1 MNIRKKYPYIKYIFC
16 LYFIICSGATTFAVN
31 RIKIPHQDNV
41 DFTTRIREILE
52 NNKPGNI
59 VLEFEEGVYHFYP
72 EKAEGLYICVSNN
85 DNGYK
90 RVAFN
95 LSGMKNVRIEGA
107 GAEFM
112 FHGSIVPF
120 YINEARDIS
129 ISGINMDYD
138 YSFIFEGEVVAND
151 PAKKTFDIRVSN
163 DIQYRI
169 KSDRLY
175 FGGYDWELPAGEN
188 IVFDPETRAP
198 YYRTQMYHHAPWRS
212 DLLAESIGDSLIRL
226 QGDMKEVPPVGS
238 IYTDKGPHGRNRVFP
253 GIILHSSSGIS
264 LEKINIYMSGA
275 MALIAENTENV
286 TLREFNVRLRPGSNR
301 IISASADATHF
312 VNCRGLV
319 HFENCLFEN
328 MLDDATNVHGTYMKV
343 TEVSGDRL
351 AVQFGHY
358 QQEGFRFARKGDTL
372 RLIDSNTL
380 LPVHTF
386 TAKDIQWVNHNYGL
400 IYADS
405 AFPELEKSL
414 AVENLSNCAA
424 MIMKNCTVRNNRARS
439 ILISTNK
446 PVLVEGNYFDSMMAG
461 VLIAGD
467 ANKWCESGNVSDVV
481 IRDNTFVNIG
491 KGGGKPQSVL
501 QISPEIAPEY
511 RGKGYYHGRVVFE
524 NNMVRTFDAQ
534 VIYGLGVEDLV
545 IRNNTFIQSRDYA
558 PIFDGLSFFDFQY
571 CKSVDIEGNS
581 FAGDYEAEVSAR
593 DCEKIS
599 LKRQK
604 GFHDKVVENPNR
616 FFYRQ

>member
-41 DFTTRIREILE
+41 DFTTRIRKILE

-120 YINEARDIS
+120 YVNEARDIS

-138 YSFIFEGEVVAND
+138 HSFIFEGEVIAND
-151 PAKKTFDIRVSN
+151 AARKTFDIRVSN
-163 DIQYRI
+163 DIRYKI
-169 KSDRLY
+169 WDNRLF

-188 IVFDPETRAP
+188 IVFNPVTGAP
-198 YYRTQMYHHAPWRS
+198 YYRTYKYHHTYRRNE
-212 DLLAESIGDSLIRL
+212 LLAESIGDNIIRL
-226 QGDMKEVPPVGS
+226 QGNMEEVPPVGS

-253 GIILHSSSGIS
+253 GIILHASTGIA
-264 LEKINIYMSGA
+264 LEEINIYMSGA
-275 MALIAENTENV
+275 MTLIAENTENV
-286 TLREFNVRLRPGSNR
+286 TLKGFNVRLRPGSNR
-301 IISASADATHF
+301 IVSSSADATHF
-312 VNCRGLV
+312 VNCKGLI

-343 TEVSGDRL
+343 VDLSGDCL
-351 AVQFGHY
+351 AVQFGHF
-358 QQEGFRFARKGDTL
+358 QQEGFSFAQKGDTL

-386 TAKDIQWVNHNYGL
+386 TVKDIQWVNHNYGL
-400 IYADS
+400 IYADNS
-405 AFPELEKSL
+405 FPDLEKSL
-414 AVENLSNCAA
+414 AVENLSNCASVV
-424 MIMKNCTVRNNRARS
+424 MQNCIVRNNRARS

-446 PVLVEGNYFDSMMAG
+446 PVMIEHNYFDSMMAG

-481 IRDNTFVNIG
+481 IRNNTFVNMG

-511 RGKGYYHGRVVFE
+511 RGRGYYHGRIVFE
-524 NNMVRTFDAQ
+524 NNTVRTFDNQ
-534 VIYGLGVEDLV
+534 VIYGLNVEDLI
-545 IRNNTFIQSRDYA
+545 IRNNTFIQSRDYE
-558 PIFDGLSFFDFQY
+558 PIFKGLSFFDFQY
-571 CKSVDIEGNS
+571 CKRVDIQGNTFEGTR
-581 FAGDYEAEVSAR
+581 DAEVSAEHCGNIR
-593 DCEKIS
+593 LGRQRGFLDKII
-599 LKRQK
+599 
-604 GFHDKVVENPNR
+604 ENPNR
-616 FFYRQ
+616 YFYTQ